1 MTNKEAINY
10 ILANYFDG
18 DEDVKAVVGGDEEYL
33 AMKYA
38 VEALEKQ
45 IPKKPIELFG
55 THAIY
60 DYDGN
65 YLDQVD
71 ITTFKCPICN
81 DILAIGE
88 ISITDCNELYYCNNC
103 GQKLSW
109 ESDTD
114 EN

>member
-1 MTNKEAINY
+1 MTNEEALNQF
-10 ILANYFDG
+10 NSTNPFMQG
-18 DEDVKAVVGGDEEYL
+18 SNKQEEYFNVIR
-33 AMKYA
+33 K
-38 VEALEKQ
+38 ALERQ

-60 DYDGN
+60 DYDGS